1 MNISQTVQM
10 ALDLSEQAFEKLGDS
25 GAVRKEINSVIDNAV
40 DSMIYTVNGFID
52 YVLDY
57 LQNGFA
63 TCGPLMDVYDLVD
76 NTICYRILSPFNG
89 IWTGFGLYLILSI
102 PILIMSCMLEPLFR
116 RYKKAAYQKE
126 DHIEMMG
133 NFLSY

>member
-1 MNISQTVQM
+1 MTN
-10 ALDLSEQAFEKLGDS
+10 ALDLASKALENLKEG
-25 GAVRKEINSVIDNAV
+25 GAVRIKIDGVIQNAFDTMVKTV
-40 DSMIYTVNGFID
+40 DVFIKYILN
-52 YVLDY
+52 YVKT
-57 LQNGFA
+57 GFA
-63 TCGPLMDVYDLVD
+63 TCGPLMNVYDLVD
-76 NTICYRILSPFNG
+76 NTLCYRILSPFNG

>member
-1 MNISQTVQM
+1 MTISQTVEM
-10 ALDLSEQAFEKLGDS
+10 ALDLSRDAFEKLSDN

-40 DSMIYTVNGFID
+40 DSMINTVNGFID

-57 LQNGFA
+57 LQTGFA

-133 NFLSY
+133 NFLSH

>member
-1 MNISQTVQM
+1 MANALKLASDALENLKEGGEVRIKIDGVIQNAFDTMIKTV
-10 ALDLSEQAFEKLGDS
+10 
-25 GAVRKEINSVIDNAV
+25 DN
-40 DSMIYTVNGFID
+40 FIKYILD
-52 YVLDY
+52 YVE
-57 LQNGFA
+57 NGFA
-63 TCGPLMDVYDLVD
+63 TCGPLMNVYDLVD
-76 NTICYRILSPFNG
+76 NTLCYRILSPFNG

>member
-1 MNISQTVQM
+1 MDISQTVNQALLLSKQ
-10 ALDLSEQAFEKLGDS
+10 ALDMLKEGGS
-25 GAVRKEINSVIDNAV
+25 VRKEINIVIDNAFNT
-40 DSMIYTVNGFID
+40 MIKTVQGFID
-52 YVLDY
+52 YVLKYVEND
-57 LQNGFA
+57 FA
-63 TCGPLMDVYDLVD
+63 TCGPLMNVYDLVD
-76 NTICYRILSPFNG
+76 NTLCYRILSPFNG

-102 PILIMSCMLEPLFR
+102 PILIMSCMLEPVFR

>member
-1 MNISQTVQM
+1 MDISQTVNQ
-10 ALDLSEQAFEKLGDS
+10 ALLLSKDALEMLQEDGS
-25 GAVRKEINSVIDNAV
+25 VRKEINIVIDNAFK
-40 DSMIYTVNGFID
+40 SMIKTVQGFID
-52 YVLDY
+52 YVLNYVEND
-57 LQNGFA
+57 FA
-63 TCGPLMDVYDLVD
+63 TCGPLMNVYDLVD

>member
-1 MNISQTVQM
+1 MQEEI
-10 ALDLSEQAFEKLGDS
+10 DF
-25 GAVRKEINSVIDNAV
+25 RKEINSVIDNAV
-40 DSMIYTVNGFID
+40 DSMINTVNGFID
-52 YVLDY
+52 YVLNY

>member
-1 MNISQTVQM
+1 MIKTV
-10 ALDLSEQAFEKLGDS
+10 D
-25 GAVRKEINSVIDNAV
+25 V
-40 DSMIYTVNGFID
+40 FIKYILD
-52 YVLDY
+52 YVE
-57 LQNGFA
+57 NGFA
-63 TCGPLMDVYDLVD
+63 TCGPLMNVYDLVD
-76 NTICYRILSPFNG
+76 NTLCYRILSPFNG